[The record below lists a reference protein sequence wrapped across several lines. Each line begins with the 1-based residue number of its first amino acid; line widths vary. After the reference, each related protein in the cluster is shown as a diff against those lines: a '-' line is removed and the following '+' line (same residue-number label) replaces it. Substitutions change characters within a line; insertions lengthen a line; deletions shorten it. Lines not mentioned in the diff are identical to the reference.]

1 MGLGREE
8 TGTAEQGSGFM
19 GKWPGGPGRDWS
31 QRRGRGGGVL
41 PLRGKAGQAPSQT
54 ISRVASWRG
63 WERGGESSAK
73 GRAHWG
79 CFASVWEAQ
88 LEELAGDPPGETQQR
103 PTGEWALRAPQA
115 QSAPSPECAAA

>member
-1 MGLGREE
+1 M
-8 TGTAEQGSGFM
+8 AHGF
-19 GKWPGGPGRDWS
+19 GKGRDWDS
-31 QRRGRGGGVL
+31 RAGIRLHGEVARGARQGLEPAAGPGAGEGVL

-63 WERGGESSAK
+63 WERGGGSSAK

-88 LEELAGDPPGETQQR
+88 LEELAGDPPPGR
-103 PTGEWALRAPQA
+103 LS
-115 QSAPSPECAAA
+115 SAPRESGP